1 MSRPDGATGAP
12 LETGTS
18 GPNGHR
24 GNWWARSGL
33 VARIA
38 FSAIA
43 VSAGLAVVFAVLF
56 LAITGLR
63 HRSLQARHS
72 QQVIAAANQL
82 QTLVIDLE
90 TGLRGFIITN
100 DERQL
105 APWNDA
111 RAQYPTVMR
120 TLLRLTTDSRLQ
132 HKRAMSIRR
141 AIDTYLQTFSLPLV
155 EFLRRNPNA
164 TQIVIREGRGSRQ
177 VSQIRDRFDIFLATE
192 R

>member
-1 MSRPDGATGAP
+1 MSRPDGATGAA

-63 HRSLQARHS
+63 HRSLEARHS
-72 QQVIAAANQL
+72 QQVIATANQL

-90 TGLRGFIITN
+90 TGVRGFAIT
-100 DERQL
+100 RKPRYL
-105 APWNDA
+105 APWRDA
-111 RAQYPTVMR
+111 HNRFPAATQ
-120 TLLRLTTDSRLQ
+120 RLVQLTGDNAMQ
-132 HKRAMSIRR
+132 HER
-141 AIDTYLQTFSLPLV
+141 AI
-155 EFLRRNPNA
+155 EIKR
-164 TQIVIREGRGSRQ
+164 
-177 VSQIRDRFDIFLATE
+177 
-192 R
+192 